1 MRRSTWPT
9 MAIHEMPATG
19 LPTILGSITPSGR
32 IRPSTTAVP
41 PICIWGRAGGGVN
54 RIFRRGRGTATPAG
68 VAVPRPRLQTR
79 CQAFH
84 QGDRRHPHG
93 KLAQKLC
100 LTLGPPYATGE
111 NGKRKAITRECKEV
125 PVSFGLEGVR
135 IIDDETFNYVQAR
148 IAEGRSRHANAP
160 KHDYLLARR
169 LRCAC
174 GYKTNSSY

>member
-9 MAIHEMPATG
+9 MAIHGMPATG

-41 PICIWGRAGGGVN
+41 PICIWGRVAGGVN
-54 RIFRRGRGTATPAG
+54 RLFRRGRGTATPAG
-68 VAVPRPRLQTR
+68 VAVPRPRLPTK

-100 LTLGPPYATGE
+100 LTLGPPYVVHDCSVNACHPCEPSKDPHEHFWACSDNNDPLALDEFTATS
-111 NGKRKAITRECKEV
+111 KCW
-125 PVSFGLEGVR
+125 
-135 IIDDETFNYVQAR
+135 
-148 IAEGRSRHANAP
+148 IAGWPAQR
-160 KHDYLLARR
+160 
-169 LRCAC
+169 
-174 GYKTNSSY
+174 T

>member
-9 MAIHEMPATG
+9 MAIHGMPATG

-41 PICIWGRAGGGVN
+41 PICIWGRVAGGVN
-54 RIFRRGRGTATPAG
+54 RLFRRGRGTATPAG
-68 VAVPRPRLQTR
+68 VAVPRPRLPTK

-100 LTLGPPYATGE
+100 LTLGPPYGLTFYSNSVELIIITLHTTSAISRAEANWSYTDR
-111 NGKRKAITRECKEV
+111 KRVC
-125 PVSFGLEGVR
+125 
-135 IIDDETFNYVQAR
+135 
-148 IAEGRSRHANAP
+148 
-160 KHDYLLARR
+160 
-169 LRCAC
+169 
-174 GYKTNSSY
+174 

>member
-84 QGDRRHPHG
+84 LGDRRHPHG

-100 LTLGPPYATGE
+100 LTLGPPYTDQGSHFTSPQVTQPLEAVGVQISMD
-111 NGKRKAITRECKEV
+111 GKGRALDNIFTERLWRSLKYEEV
-125 PVSFGLEGVR
+125 
-135 IIDDETFNYVQAR
+135 
-148 IAEGRSRHANAP
+148 
-160 KHDYLLARR
+160 YLA
-169 LRCAC
+169 
-174 GYKTNSSY
+174 